1 LAVVALNARAQ
12 AMERGPIARA
22 RDRLAAAFLLVLL
35 AAGSL
40 VLWIGIPFALLW
52 ILSRVTESWS
62 GHFVM
67 GVVLI
72 PLAMA
77 LFAPVLFWLNAL
89 YLRVVRVLPLDEED
103 EDVGRRIRGP
113 LEFFL
118 YMGMIGALIALTV
131 WFFFYASNPSG
142 TFW

>member
-1 LAVVALNARAQ
+1 VAVDTMSAQ
-12 AMERGPIARA
+12 AGAMERGPLIRML
-22 RDRLAAAFLLVLL
+22 DRFAAAFLLVLL

-40 VLWIGIPFALLW
+40 VLWTGIPLGLLW
-52 ILSRVTESWS
+52 LLSRATDSWT

-72 PLAMA
+72 PLGMA
-77 LFAPVLFWLNAL
+77 LFASVLFWLNAL
-89 YLRVVRVLPLDEED
+89 YLRVTGVLPVDEED
-103 EDVGRRIRGP
+103 EDARRRVRGP

-118 YMGMIGALIALTV
+118 YIGLIGAFIALTV

-142 TFW
+142 PFW

>member
-1 LAVVALNARAQ
+1 VVALNARAQ
-12 AMERGPIARA
+12 AMERGSLARTL
-22 RDRLAAAFLLVLL
+22 DRVAAGFILVLL
-35 AAGSL
+35 GAGSL

-52 ILSRVTESWS
+52 IFSRVTDSWT

-77 LFAPVLFWLNAL
+77 LFAPLLFWLNAL
-89 YLRVVRVLPLDEED
+89 YLRVARVLPGDEED
-103 EDVGRRIRGP
+103 EDLGRRIRGP

-118 YMGMIGALIALTV
+118 YLGMIGALIALTV